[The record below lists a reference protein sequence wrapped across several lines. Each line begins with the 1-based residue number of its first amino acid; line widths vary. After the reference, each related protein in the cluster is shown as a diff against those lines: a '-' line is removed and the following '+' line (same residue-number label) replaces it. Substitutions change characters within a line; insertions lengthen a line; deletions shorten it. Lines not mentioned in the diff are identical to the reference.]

1 MYKNLNAT
9 VLGVSGR
16 QSELIELAMTYGFK
30 GLDID
35 AEDLVKRIQRTDF
48 DRATRFLT
56 SSKMAVS
63 GFEINVDLDSDDA
76 DFEKSLLPLPTTV
89 EIAGKLQT
97 RAGFLPLPAAT
108 NRKPFPEFFEMMNQR
123 VERVAQ
129 IFAKYNV
136 LLGLSFSTAAE
147 SREGKQF
154 KFVQDVESF
163 LAFFRACSNPSV
175 GLIIDTFDWSVGGG
189 TWDQLASLPGP
200 RIAALRI
207 ADAAAL
213 SSIADS
219 TLDKR
224 QISGTTGT
232 IDNVRFV
239 TVLNKNGY
247 DGPITSFADSSNFA
261 ATKRDSIV
269 AKTQDAL
276 DHVLAGAGLPTFTRR
291 PDMITESS
299 APSLE
304 DIGLEA

>member
-35 AEDLVKRIQRTDF
+35 ADDLVKRVTRSDF

-56 SSKMAVS
+56 SSKMKVS
-63 GFEINVDLDSDDA
+63 GFNLEIDLDSDDSV
-76 DFEKSLLPLPTTV
+76 FEKALTTLPAAV
-89 EIAGKLQT
+89 EIAGKLQA

-108 NRKPFPEFFEMMNQR
+108 DRMAFPEFFEVIAKRIDRM
-123 VERVAQ
+123 AQ
-129 IFAKYNV
+129 IFEKNNV
-136 LLGLSFSTAAE
+136 LLGVSFSTAE
-147 SREGKQF
+147 ENRQGKQYRF
-154 KFVQDVESF
+154 IQDVEGF
-163 LAFFRACSNPSV
+163 LALYRACKCPAV
-175 GLIIDTFDWSVGGG
+175 AVIIDTFDWVVGGG
-189 TWDQLASLPGP
+189 TWEQLASIPGN
-200 RIAALRI
+200 RVASLRI
-207 ADAAAL
+207 ADAA
-213 SSIADS
+213 SIPSVAQS

-239 TVLNKNGY
+239 NVLAKNGY
-247 DGPITSFADSSNFA
+247 DGPLTSFADASQFSGM
-261 ATKRDSIV
+261 TRDSIV

-291 PDMITESS
+291 PDMIIEST
-299 APSLE
+299 APILE

>member
-35 AEDLVKRIQRTDF
+35 AEDLVKRVQRSDF

-56 SSKMAVS
+56 SSKMKVG
-63 GFEINVDLDSDDA
+63 GFDLEIDLDTDDA
-76 DFEKSLLPLPTTV
+76 VFEKSLTSLPAAI
-89 EIAGKLQT
+89 EIAGKLQA

-108 NRKPFPEFFEMMNQR
+108 NRMAFPEFFEVVCKR

-129 IFAKYNV
+129 IFEKNNV
-136 LLGLSFSTAAE
+136 LLGLSFSTAE
-147 SREGKQF
+147 EHRQDKQY
-154 KFVQDVESF
+154 KFIQDVESF
-163 LAFFRACSNPSV
+163 LALFRACKNPSV
-175 GLIIDTFDWSVGGG
+175 GVIIDSFDWSVGGG
-189 TWDQLASLPGP
+189 TWEQLASIPGS
-200 RIAALRI
+200 RVASLRI
-207 ADAAAL
+207 ADAE
-213 SSIADS
+213 SIPPIAQS

-224 QISGTTGT
+224 QMSGTSGT
-232 IDNVRFV
+232 IDNVRFLA
-239 TVLNKNGY
+239 VLSKNGY
-247 DGPITSFADSSNFA
+247 DGPLTSFADASQFGGI
-261 ATKRDSIV
+261 TRDSIV

-291 PDMITESS
+291 PDMISEST
-299 APSLE
+299 APILE